1 MKKYHTGKL
10 KYGSVSALM
19 IVMVLAALIA
29 LNAGVYAL
37 EKNKGWR
44 VDLSFNGIV
53 SQSKETGEVL
63 KSLQNPVEIYALFRK
78 GDEDAPLMELLD
90 RYAAASDKVTWK
102 QVDPSVNPALLK
114 RFTTDSVTPGSND
127 LIVYCEKTDRFR
139 VLGPDDYV
147 SVGMDTETGEY
158 T

>member
-10 KYGSVSALM
+10 KYGSISALM

-53 SQSKETGEVL
+53 SQSKAADGAAG
-63 KSLQNPVEIYALFRK
+63 PVR
-78 GDEDAPLMELLD
+78 
-90 RYAAASDKVTWK
+90 RR
-102 QVDPSVNPALLK
+102 Q
-114 RFTTDSVTPGSND
+114 
-127 LIVYCEKTDRFR
+127 
-139 VLGPDDYV
+139 
-147 SVGMDTETGEY
+147 
-158 T
+158 